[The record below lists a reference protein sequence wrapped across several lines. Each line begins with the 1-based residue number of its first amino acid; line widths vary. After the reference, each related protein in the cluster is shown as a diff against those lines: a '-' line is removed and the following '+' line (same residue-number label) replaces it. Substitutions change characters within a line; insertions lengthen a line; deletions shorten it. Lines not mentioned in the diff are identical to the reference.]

1 MQNAQNLQKVSFGVI
16 LVIFRVGPLLPMGQL
31 VRRVVRVLLRL
42 RAAVPCRLLGQAV
55 ADLVVGIG
63 FLLGKRKIVP
73 TCNEDGDFEMLFI
86 KDPTDQ
92 W

>member
-1 MQNAQNLQKVSFGVI
+1 MSE
-16 LVIFRVGPLLPMGQL
+16 
-31 VRRVVRVLLRL
+31 
-42 RAAVPCRLLGQAV
+42 
-55 ADLVVGIG
+55 IG
-63 FLLGKRKIVP
+63 YMLAKSCDSTGAEITYTYDALSRTKEEKTKINDSKRKIVP